1 MTEYRIDDLAR
12 RAGTTA
18 RNVRV
23 YQESGLLPRPHRR
36 GRVAI
41 YTDRHLRQ
49 LEAIIR
55 LLGEGFTVKHILR
68 FLTGL
73 QRGQDLA
80 QVLDLADLGELVTE
94 PWSRPVT
101 ATVSRAELES
111 RLGTLDAATLA
122 GLLAD
127 RIVEETE
134 KPDQFLVRDQRV
146 IDDFATLIARGMPLA
161 TILQTTA
168 AVDAHLDAAARELA
182 GAGHSEVVRQRG
194 AGWYPSND
202 PELAWAADLVD
213 AMRRVARRS
222 AHASLDRALDEAV
235 RTELRRYQQYE
246 VADTDRG

>member
-122 GLLAD
+122 RLLAD
-127 RIVEETE
+127 RIIEETE
-134 KPDQFLVRDQRV
+134 ETDRFRVRDQRV
-146 IDDFATLIARGMPLA
+146 IEDFATLIARGMPLA

-168 AVDAHLDAAARELA
+168 AVDAHLDEAARELA

-194 AGWYPSND
+194 AGWYPSD
-202 PELAWAADLVD
+202 DTELAWAADLVD

-246 VADTDRG
+246 VADADAK

>member
-122 GLLAD
+122 RLLAD
-127 RIVEETE
+127 RIIEETE
-134 KPDQFLVRDQRV
+134 ETDRFRVRDQRV
-146 IDDFATLIARGMPLA
+146 IEDFATLIARGMPLA

-168 AVDAHLDAAARELA
+168 AVDAHLDEAARELA

-202 PELAWAADLVD
+202 TELAWAADLVD

-246 VADTDRG
+246 VADADAK

>member
-101 ATVSRAELES
+101 TTVSRAELES
-111 RLGTLDAATLA
+111 RLGTLDVATLA
-122 GLLAD
+122 RLLAD
-127 RIVEETE
+127 RIIEETE
-134 KPDQFLVRDQRV
+134 EADRFRVRDQRV
-146 IDDFATLIARGMPLA
+146 IEDFATLIARGMPLA

-168 AVDAHLDAAARELA
+168 AVDAHLDEAARELA

-246 VADTDRG
+246 AVDADGK

>member
-122 GLLAD
+122 RLLAD
-127 RIVEETE
+127 RIIEETE
-134 KPDQFLVRDQRV
+134 ETDRFRVRDQRV
-146 IDDFATLIARGMPLA
+146 IEDFATLIARGMPLA

-168 AVDAHLDAAARELA
+168 AVDAHLDEAARELA

-202 PELAWAADLVD
+202 TELAWAADLVD

>member
-127 RIVEETE
+127 RIIEETE

-161 TILQTTA
+161 AILQTTA

-202 PELAWAADLVD
+202 TELAWAADLVD

-246 VADTDRG
+246 VADADGK

>member
-134 KPDQFLVRDQRV
+134 KPDQFLLRDQRV

-161 TILQTTA
+161 AILQTTA

>member
-80 QVLDLADLGELVTE
+80 QVLDLTDLGELVTE

-101 ATVSRAELES
+101 VTVTRAELES
-111 RLGTLDAATLA
+111 RLGALDANTLDR
-122 GLLAD
+122 LLSD
-127 RIVEETE
+127 RIIEDTEET
-134 KPDQFLVRDQRV
+134 DRFRVRDQRV
-146 IDDFATLIARGMPLA
+146 IEDFATLIARGMPLA

-168 AVDAHLDAAARELA
+168 TVDAHLDEAARELA

-194 AGWYPSND
+194 AGWYPSNET
-202 PELAWAADLVD
+202 ELAWAADLVD

-235 RTELRRYQQYE
+235 RTELRRYQQYDA
-246 VADTDRG
+246 ADSDGK

>member
-80 QVLDLADLGELVTE
+80 QVLDLTDLGELVTE

-101 ATVSRAELES
+101 VTVTRAELES
-111 RLGTLDAATLA
+111 RLGTLDESTLDR
-122 GLLAD
+122 LLSD
-127 RIVEETE
+127 RIIEETE
-134 KPDQFLVRDQRV
+134 ETDRFLVPDQRV
-146 IDDFATLIARGMPLA
+146 IEDFATLIARGMPLV

-168 AVDAHLDAAARELA
+168 TVDARLDEAARELA

-202 PELAWAADLVD
+202 TELAWAADLVD

-246 VADTDRG
+246 AADTDGK